1 MSNHLRKIDMADWMF
16 WVDDGDDDAA
26 VPVPVA
32 VADADAD
39 AAFFM
44 DGWCL
49 ARLYIV
55 LTV

>member
-1 MSNHLRKIDMADWMF
+1 MVSNHVRKIDMADWMF
-16 WVDDGDDDAA
+16 WVDDDDDDDA
-26 VPVPVA
+26 
-32 VADADAD
+32 

-55 LTV
+55 CR

>member
-1 MSNHLRKIDMADWMF
+1 MVSNHVRKIDMADWMF
-16 WVDDGDDDAA
+16 WVDDDDAA
-26 VPVPVA
+26 
-32 VADADAD
+32 

-55 LTV
+55 CRYFVMNS

>member
-1 MSNHLRKIDMADWMF
+1 MVSNHVRKIDMADWMF
-16 WVDDGDDDAA
+16 WVDDDGD
-26 VPVPVA
+26 
-32 VADADAD
+32 D

-55 LTV
+55 CTYFVMNS